1 MKSVTHTT
9 VTPCVISFTPME
21 IDGLRTTPSF
31 DDRLSR
37 FRSRNRL
44 TILENERTRGA
55 GPKRVERI
63 RAVVKH
69 ERTPVPFF
77 EAVLLRTE
85 SIGDAIG
92 YGFHITS
99 KNGQQADERRVL
111 NTRIGNSVRD

>member
-1 MKSVTHTT
+1 MKINGSRA
-9 VTPCVISFTPME
+9 I
-21 IDGLRTTPSF
+21 LSF
-31 DDRLSR
+31 DDCLPR
-37 FRSRNRL
+37 FRARDRSA
-44 TILENERTRGA
+44 ISENECTRGA

-99 KNGQQADERRVL
+99 KNGQQADERRGL
-111 NTRIGNSVRD
+111 NTRIGDSVRDSLT